1 MKDKKWINI
10 KEYAQQ
16 QGITYEAGRQAV
28 RRHRKKLQSEGH
40 MIIQKNKTL
49 LDEDAVAFL
58 AGKHHKP
65 KMTVRNSKDIWNSM
79 TDAEKLENTQSRLD
93 FARRDVE
100 TWTDKYMEI
109 RKENTQLKEE
119 LESTKQLLQASMK
132 KYDDMERK
140 YYELLSNFGTIK
152 NKIIDKIYDM
162 DVLKEILTIIE
173 NQLDK

>member
-10 KEYAQQ
+10 KEYAEL

-28 RRHRKKLQSEGH
+28 RRHRQKLQSEGH

-65 KMTVRNSKDIWNSM
+65 KMAVRNSKDIWNSM
-79 TDAEKLENTQSRLD
+79 TDAE
-93 FARRDVE
+93 
-100 TWTDKYMEI
+100 
-109 RKENTQLKEE
+109 E
-119 LESTKQLLQASMK
+119 LESTKQLLQASIK
-132 KYDDMERK
+132 KYDDMEGK
-140 YYELLSNFGTIK
+140 YYELLSTFGTIK

-162 DVLKEILTIIE
+162 DVLTEILTIIE